1 MRCGTIDTTYPAN
14 ASPPKSQTKFH
25 VLEVSPATRLSFATA
40 FWFIGGGAGTMPC
53 PPAPPLPALGG
64 GGTGRFGVGGLRG
77 GGGGLDAK
85 QRHGWRANDSPVVET
100 RREGDNLERR
110 SSSIFC
116 RRPLS
121 RKPRVRGSGAV
132 GKELARRRRRLPRL
146 PAHPPMLPC
155 KMHVRREGGVATA
168 ASRQTGDSK
177 GT

>member
-14 ASPPKSQTKFH
+14 TSPPKSQTKFH

-85 QRHGWRANDSPVVET
+85 QRHGWRANDSLVVET

-132 GKELARRRRRLPRL
+132 GKELARRRRRRRLPRL
-146 PAHPPMLPC
+146 H
-155 KMHVRREGGVATA
+155 REGDRGQPRAPPQRRGSGEGGRDTDG
-168 ASRQTGDSK
+168 SWP
-177 GT
+177 